1 MNFRNTAFDP
11 MDGQALRRNDPNVDF
26 ASMEKELAKEMAR
39 IKIIDEKKKRE
50 IEKICAESEEIKE
63 LQARVRAAQ
72 LNKERCAQIT
82 EGQYRRHEDLVSI
95 VRYIYL

>member
-1 MNFRNTAFDP
+1 

-63 LQARVRAAQ
+63 L
-72 LNKERCAQIT
+72 
-82 EGQYRRHEDLVSI
+82 
-95 VRYIYL
+95 